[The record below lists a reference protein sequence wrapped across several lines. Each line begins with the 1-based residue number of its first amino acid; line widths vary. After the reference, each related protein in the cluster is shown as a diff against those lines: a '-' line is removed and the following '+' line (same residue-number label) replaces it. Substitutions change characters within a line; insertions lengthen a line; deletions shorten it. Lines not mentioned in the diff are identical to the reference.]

1 MQPASSKRIR
11 SAGFEVNE
19 LLISLSEVL
28 AILSPGIAK
37 SRGRADVQS
46 DTLSQGDAVAGHLIP
61 LCPQR
66 KFYDL
71 LLLPALRTGRLVRQS
86 ATLPLTNK

>member
-1 MQPASSKRIR
+1 MR

-37 SRGRADVQS
+37 GRGRADAQS
-46 DTLSQGDAVAGHLIP
+46 DTLSQRDAVAGHLIP

-66 KFYDL
+66 KFYHL
-71 LLLPALRTGRLVRQS
+71 LLLQALGTGRLVRQS
-86 ATLPLTNK
+86 AALPLTNK